1 MTSSPPKTESS
12 FIKSTLS
19 KIKGGLKAVLLFSFF
34 INLLMLAAPLY
45 MLQVFDRVLGS
56 GSTDTLIFLSIAT
69 ILAIATLA
77 GLELTRGRIMLK
89 LGIWLEQN
97 LTPNVFTQS
106 IMEASRNSKS
116 QTAQGLRDVAILR
129 NFLTGSA
136 IFPIMDI
143 PWLPIFLGFIYL
155 LHPLLGIIAT
165 AGALLLFSLA
175 VLNDLLC
182 RKQLQSSSNASIT
195 GLQQAES
202 ALRNANVA
210 TAMGFTDNLV
220 NRWQKQNTETLYHLA
235 EASKISGLLTSA
247 SKFIRLAV
255 QIAIMGVGAWLVL
268 ASEMTA
274 GAMVAGSILLG
285 RALAPVDQAMGSW
298 KNAIAA
304 KSAMTRLETL
314 CEITKPAETGI
325 QLPDPQGS
333 VKIENMVFAYSR
345 ESEPTFRGLN
355 LKLQAGE
362 SLGVIGPTA
371 SGKSTLAE
379 LLTGNLIP
387 ESGHIRFDSADIHR
401 LNSAD
406 RRQLIGYLPQT
417 IKLFPGT
424 VSENIACMGEIDA
437 DAVVKAAQLANL
449 HDTILS
455 LPEGYETEIG
465 ESGTVLAGGQ
475 RQRLALAR
483 ALYANPK
490 LLVLDEPNAS
500 LDFSGDAALINSL
513 KSLKQQG
520 TTSIIITHRPS
531 ILKHADKILVLYPG
545 GKYEIGSREQMFKK
559 VTASDNTQ
567 QQTTAQEK
575 THANIR
581 PV

>member
-417 IKLFPGT
+417 IQLFPGT

>member
-1 MTSSPPKTESS
+1 MTSSSPKTESS

-417 IKLFPGT
+417 IQLFPGT

-520 TTSIIITHRPS
+520 ATSIIITHRPS